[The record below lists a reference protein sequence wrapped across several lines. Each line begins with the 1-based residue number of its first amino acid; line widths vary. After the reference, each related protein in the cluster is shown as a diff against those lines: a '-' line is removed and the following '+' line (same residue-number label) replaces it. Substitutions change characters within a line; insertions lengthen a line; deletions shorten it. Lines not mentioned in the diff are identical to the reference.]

1 MSAGTLAITS
11 GEHTETHTRA
21 RAREQLEFVLPKFA
35 EFSDPVASVLLANDY
50 RRWTLGG
57 VSDRPP
63 FSP

>member
-11 GEHTETHTRA
+11 GEHTETHA